1 MASKNLHI
9 AMFPFMSKGH
19 TIPQL
24 HLAKLIHRHRPN
36 ATFTIFTTPSN
47 EPFISTSLSSLPP
60 VILTIFTLPFQGIKV
75 DNKLNELE
83 VVQLNVENT
92 DQLPSM
98 SFFHSFVFATES
110 MKPLFESTIE
120 EIQKGE
126 NPISFLIHDFFLF
139 WTSNV
144 TSKLNIPRFYFSGMN
159 VYAHTMSRVVYAKNV
174 FDGVES
180 MDEAVQIPDFNG
192 ISLTMND
199 FDSSL
204 NGPAANEIANDFAM
218 KVGLA
223 CSTSYGAVVNS
234 FAEIE
239 SQFLTYWNTNFQ
251 PKSWCVGPFCLAEN
265 QKIDELSRAKTPLWM
280 EWLNERKEEGKQV
293 LYVAFGTQAQ
303 ITNEQLKEMT
313 LGLEKSGVDFLWA
326 LRIKKAQEEV
336 IEGFEERVKER
347 GMVVRDWVEQRAILK
362 HESVQGFLSHCGWNS
377 IVESIC
383 GGVPILAW
391 PMMAE
396 QHLNARVV
404 VEEMKVGLRVETCDR
419 KVRGFVKWEGLS
431 KMVNELMKGDVGKE
445 VRKNAREYSLVA
457 KKAVQ
462 GGSSWVSLEKLL
474 NELEDGMN

>member
-1 MASKNLHI
+1 
-9 AMFPFMSKGH
+9 
-19 TIPQL
+19 
-24 HLAKLIHRHRPN
+24 
-36 ATFTIFTTPSN
+36 
-47 EPFISTSLSSLPP
+47 
-60 VILTIFTLPFQGIKV
+60 
-75 DNKLNELE
+75 
-83 VVQLNVENT
+83 
-92 DQLPSM
+92 M

-110 MKPLFESTIE
+110 MQPLFESTIE

-126 NPISFLIHDFFLF
+126 NPITFLICDFFLF

-159 VYAHTMSRVVYAKNV
+159 VYAHTMSALVHEKKV

-180 MDEAVQIPDFNG
+180 MDEAVQVPDFNG
-192 ISLTMND
+192 ISLTKND
-199 FDSSL
+199 FDSSF
-204 NGPAANEIANDFAM
+204 NGPAANEIANDFVM
-218 KVGLA
+218 KVALA
-223 CSTSYGAVVNS
+223 CSTSYGLVVNS
-234 FAEIE
+234 FEEME
-239 SQFLTYWNTNFQ
+239 SQFLRYWNANFH

-265 QKIDELSRAKTPLWM
+265 PKSDELSKAKTPLWM
-280 EWLNERKEEGKQV
+280 KWLNERKEEGKQV

-303 ITNEQLKEMT
+303 ITNEQLKEMA

-326 LRIKKAQEEV
+326 LRIKKAQGV

-347 GMVVRDWVEQRAILK
+347 GLVVRDWVEQRAILE

-377 IVESIC
+377 TIESIC

-396 QHLNARVV
+396 QHLNARLV
-404 VEEMKVGLRVETCDR
+404 VEEMKVGLRVETCDG

-431 KMVNELMKGDVGKE
+431 KIVNELMKGDAGKE
-445 VRKNAREYSLVA
+445 VRKNSRECSLVA

-462 GGSSWVSLEKLL
+462 EGGSSWVSLEKLL